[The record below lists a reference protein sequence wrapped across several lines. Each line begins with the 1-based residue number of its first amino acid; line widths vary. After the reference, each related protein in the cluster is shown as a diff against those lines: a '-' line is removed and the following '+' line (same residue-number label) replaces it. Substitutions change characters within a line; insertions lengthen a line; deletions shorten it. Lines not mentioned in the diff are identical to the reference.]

1 MKRVCCLVL
10 AVSLCLSLAACGKT
24 NEAKSAEE
32 AISAIG
38 EVSIMSG
45 DAIETAEK
53 LYSIL
58 ADSEKATIHN
68 RLELVNARET
78 YDELKNEVTYKNA
91 MSAYE
96 KLKEVEQL
104 CTDGMDD
111 IYGAWY
117 FGIYELK
124 NASKYNFYGDMA
136 DEVPNFDST
145 ELEAA
150 ASNLGFSTTTVK
162 SDWQYSLWI
171 VEEAMESR
179 GDYDTISTNME
190 EAEKVLQV
198 LTSEYDDYTYYP
210 KLKDYYSSVKA
221 YVDFYL
227 NPTGSFEQ
235 LKDTINNYENN
246 IRTLGSDVSFLF
258 TK

>member
-1 MKRVCCLVL
+1 MVI
-10 AVSLCLSLAACGKT
+10 AVSMCLSLTTCGKT
-24 NEAKSAEE
+24 NEAKEAEE

-38 EVSIMSG
+38 EVTIMSG
-45 DAIETAEK
+45 DAIANAEK
-53 LYSIL
+53 LYGIL
-58 ADSEKATIHN
+58 ADSEIATIGN

-78 YDELKNEVTYKNA
+78 YDKLKNEVTYKNA
-91 MSAYE
+91 KSAYDM
-96 KLKEVEQL
+96 LKEVEEL
-104 CTDGMDD
+104 CVNGMDD

-117 FGIYELK
+117 FGIYKMK

-136 DEVPNFDST
+136 AEVPHFDST
-145 ELEAA
+145 ELEASA
-150 ASNLGFSTTTVK
+150 TNLGVSTTTVK
-162 SDWQYSLWI
+162 SDWQYALWI
-171 VEEAMESR
+171 VEDAMESR
-179 GDYDTISTNME
+179 GDYNTISANMD

-210 KLKDYYSSVKA
+210 KLKEYYSSVKS